1 MPLLVV
7 LLSLIQFRLPNL
19 PPESDVVPL
28 PDTPS
33 KTVAS
38 HTSPI
43 VVPPDV
49 SSVDPSIQANAQ
61 PNVPS
66 TTLPIPQLIA
76 QPASHTSPIVVP
88 PDVSSINPSV
98 QTNAQPGVPS
108 TTLPIPQPV
117 AQPHLAP
124 SQGLRRSTRV
134 SHTPSYLQS
143 YYCSQV
149 SASSTLSTPVL
160 PKKVSS
166 VVEPT
171 SYT

>member
-19 PPESDVVPL
+19 PPELDVVPL

-49 SSVDPSIQANAQ
+49 SSVDPSVHA
-61 PNVPS
+61 
-66 TTLPIPQLIA
+66 
-76 QPASHTSPIVVP
+76 
-88 PDVSSINPSV
+88 
-98 QTNAQPGVPS
+98 NAQPGVPS

-124 SQGLRRSTRV
+124 SQGLRRSTSV
-134 SHTPSYLQS
+134 THPILLTILLLQS
-143 YYCSQV
+143 SQCFIYTFY
-149 SASSTLSTPVL
+149 SS
-160 PKKVSS
+160 SS
-166 VVEPT
+166 
-171 SYT
+171 